1 MAPHSST
8 LAWKIPW
15 TGKPSRLQSMG
26 SGKSRTRLRD
36 FTFTFHFHALE
47 KEMATHSSVLAWR
60 IPGMGEP
67 VGLTSMGSH
76 RVRHNWSDLA
86 VGILPTMT
94 SYHSGMTSLFSR
106 LPQLCRSS
114 CFSVSSQQ
122 PTKVL
127 PVGSDTQVWAS
138 SPLPYSLLWAE
149 SCESLLGWEVQQR
162 YLWWM
167 VSVLPSEFQ
176 PLHSSVVLKLLLALP
191 VWGFPSV
198 WKWHF
203 SSSWHF
209 LQQGASPCSEILCM
223 FLFWVIIFSLPCS
236 KEIGLPFFFFFFFEV
251 WGLLL
256 VFRSYSLRVVPYSGE
271 FLMYL

>member
-1 MAPHSST
+1 MHQQHFVCCLRHFPRLCQWQLHLLPQ
-8 LAWKIPW
+8 LALWP
-15 TGKPSRLQSMG
+15 
-26 SGKSRTRLRD
+26 
-36 FTFTFHFHALE
+36 
-47 KEMATHSSVLAWR
+47 VL
-60 IPGMGEP
+60 P
-67 VGLTSMGSH
+67 VWVAKCG
-76 RVRHNWSDLA
+76 

-127 PVGSDTQVWAS
+127 PVGSDTQAWAS

-236 KEIGLPFFFFFFFEV
+236 KEIGLPLFFFFWSLGSSASIQKLFSKSCPIFRWIFD
-251 WGLLL
+251 
-256 VFRSYSLRVVPYSGE
+256 VFVGRKMIFPSYSSIFSPP
-271 FLMYL
+271 